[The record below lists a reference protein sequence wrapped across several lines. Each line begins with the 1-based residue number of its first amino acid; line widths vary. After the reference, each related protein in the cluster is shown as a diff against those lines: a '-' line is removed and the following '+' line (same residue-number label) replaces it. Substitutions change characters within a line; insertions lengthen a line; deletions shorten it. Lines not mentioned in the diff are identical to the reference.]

1 MGMRLSRPPMGK
13 FWMERCVCAPH
24 SEPGGME
31 SDPMESDSMR
41 DGSCEIV
48 SAASDLGADGDGRME
63 ERTPGVNVVG
73 ANTCFVMVE
82 VIPMVVWLQSR
93 EERGER

>member
-1 MGMRLSRPPMGK
+1 
-13 FWMERCVCAPH
+13 MERCVCAPH